1 MKSGDQVLVQVAKD
15 PVGHKGPRL
24 TTQISLPGRF
34 LVYVPGGRNAG
45 ISRKL
50 PAPERKRLREMLDK
64 VVAEQGGAIIRTAAE
79 NVAEEAI
86 AADVNRLHDTWN
98 EIQEAAEK
106 EKASKGSEPVALYEE
121 PQMLVKVVR
130 DLFNEDFDRL
140 IVDGARP
147 YDVVSSY
154 VNRLAPELADRVSRY
169 DRADNAGI
177 DAFETYR
184 IDEQL
189 QKALSRKV
197 WLPSRSEEHTSELQ
211 SRGHLVCRLLLEK
224 KKR

>member
-1 MKSGDQVLVQVAKD
+1 MYVQK
-15 PVGHKGPRL
+15 
-24 TTQISLPGRF
+24 QGRAT
-34 LVYVPGGRNAG
+34 N
-45 ISRKL
+45 
-50 PAPERKRLREMLDK
+50 
-64 VVAEQGGAIIRTAAE
+64 RTAAE

-197 WLPSRSEEHTSELQ
+197 WLPSGGTLVIEIGRAITGVDVNNSKITVTSDNLM
-211 SRGHLVCRLLLEK
+211 K
-224 KKR
+224 